1 MGLNINEIK
10 QAYNHHIT
18 MGRGR
23 KGIVV
28 QGKQNK
34 KECGPLPKQ
43 ERIAFRFGSKTPANQ
58 TIVYLP
64 EEVLNELRQLNPRD
78 IVNILLSTRK
88 LSGMQIQAL
97 FT

>member
-1 MGLNINEIK
+1 
-10 QAYNHHIT
+10 

-28 QGKQNK
+28 QGKPNK

-43 ERIAFRFGSKTPANQ
+43 DRNFFHFSSKTSTNQ
-58 TIVYLP
+58 TVVDLP

-78 IVNILLSTRK
+78 FVNI
-88 LSGMQIQAL
+88 IAN
-97 FT
+97 